1 MFSNSQ
7 MSNSTKSK
15 IVWNNLKNRIDGLQ
29 PTFTIDQ
36 GKIKSNEG
44 NGNFFFE
51 RCKIY

>member
-1 MFSNSQ
+1 MESLFPKINPHQ
-7 MSNSTKSK
+7 ETLNKSK
-15 IVWNNLKNRIDGLQ
+15 SIIR
-29 PTFTIDQ
+29 DQ